1 MYWMDYSVPETM
13 LSSVCLINAPIQP
26 LQSCPGQGK
35 LMHRIYS
42 VTIVEMIPI
51 KTSSSRSKALFALP
65 D

>member
-1 MYWMDYSVPETM
+1 MYWMEYSVPETM
-13 LSSVCLINAPIQP
+13 LSSVCLIKAPVQS

-35 LMHRIYS
+35 LTHRIYS
-42 VTIVEMIPI
+42 VTIVEMTPI